1 MVAWW
6 RAAWQNGSV
15 GGAEQRWRGVWKIE
29 VRRGGEAYP
38 MSAGSRAPRGSSRIR
53 RPGSNRVPSRQG
65 TSPSGRA
72 CQAAAGAGG
81 GKVWC
86 APEVDLRLL
95 ERITAVDH
103 HEHRHAAENSRL
115 HRHQS
120 HPSRSTPLCSATQQT
135 RNYGIIEHHAQRARE
150 WWWMAVGECTGGAQ
164 STNIIYMRDTP
175 RDPLWVC

>member
-1 MVAWW
+1 ME
-6 RAAWQNGSV
+6 RS
-15 GGAEQRWRGVWKIE
+15 K
-29 VRRGGEAYP
+29 GGEEWKMGELGYVEAYL
-38 MSAGSRAPRGSSRIR
+38 MCAGSRVRRGSSRIR
-53 RPGSNRVPSRQG
+53 RPGPNRVPYRQG

-103 HEHRHAAENSRL
+103 HEHRHAADNSRL

-120 HPSRSTPLCSATQQT
+120 HPSRSTPLCSATQRT
-135 RNYGIIEHHAQRARE
+135 GNYGIIEHHAPRAGE
-150 WWWMAVGECTGGAQ
+150 WWWMAAGERTGGAQ

-175 RDPLWVC
+175 REIMWVP